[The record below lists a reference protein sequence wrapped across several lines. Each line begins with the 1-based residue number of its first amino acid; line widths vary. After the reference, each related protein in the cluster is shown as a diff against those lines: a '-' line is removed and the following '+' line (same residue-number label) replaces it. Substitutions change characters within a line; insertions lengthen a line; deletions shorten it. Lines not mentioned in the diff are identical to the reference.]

1 MLKKKLSIILA
12 SLMVATSI
20 STISVSNISALEVIS
35 TIETR
40 ETLENG
46 KYTMTNSVEYYK
58 EGASEEELEHG
69 AQSARSVL
77 KDETKIEVEDGKIVM
92 TLSFNENMYKFLQN
106 IKASLDG
113 VNLEGVINSEDKTI
127 SFEVPSIDSKVQLDM
142 LIVVASHEVSFS
154 VINDLNTLT
163 KIQEEDLENGK
174 DDNEEDSS
182 EIEKPE
188 ENTKPEENQKPD
200 ENNGENSSNNNS
212 ELVKKIY
219 TIENEVTHESEIGQS
234 MARQYLNPISKVEEV
249 NGKYFITLT
258 FTGVEL
264 MKNHEVYVN
273 GNKVNH
279 TIVSSTNEELKIKF
293 SINSF
298 EDSLKVNTFIAP
310 MNRNVDFGVTLLKDT
325 LKLLDT
331 ESGKNNSS
339 NNGEGLSENNNSNSS
354 STSNDNNLS
363 SGNINSGSLNNNI
376 SQENNKTE
384 ESKTEIINGKLY
396 SIKNE
401 VYHENATGMAMARSY
416 LSETSKVEEVNGVY
430 YITLTFT
437 GNEYLQNHEIY
448 VNGSKMNVTKNVNG
462 DETTLRFSISSLD
475 DSIKAKIY
483 IVPMGRDVEFDIKL
497 LKDTLTFIKDY
508 TIEVPKTSD
517 NTNLSLVALLG
528 LISIGSAV
536 VLVAFRKKKTGEK

>member
-12 SLMVATSI
+12 SLMVVASI
-20 STISVSNISALEVIS
+20 STINVSNVKGVEVNS
-35 TIETR
+35 IEIN
-40 ETLENG
+40 ETLEDG
-46 KYTMTNSVEYYK
+46 KYTMTNSIEYYK
-58 EGASEEELEHG
+58 EGANEEQLEHG

-77 KDETKIEVEDGKIVM
+77 SDETKVEIKDGKTIM
-92 TLSFNENMYKFLQN
+92 TLYFNEKMYKFLQN
-106 IKASLDG
+106 IKVSLDG
-113 VNLEGVINSEDKTI
+113 VDLQGVNNSEDKSI

-142 LIVVASHEVSFS
+142 LVVVANHEVSFS
-154 VINDLNTLT
+154 VINNLNTLI

-174 DDNEEDSS
+174 DDNKEDSL
-182 EIEKPE
+182 ETEKPE

-200 ENNGENSSNNNS
+200 ENDGGNSSNNNAES
-212 ELVKKIY
+212 VKKIY
-219 TIENEVTHESEIGQS
+219 TIENEVIHENAVGQS
-234 MARQYLNPISKVEEV
+234 MARQYLNSVSTIEEV
-249 NGKYFITLT
+249 NGKYSITLT

-279 TIVSSTNEELKIKF
+279 TVVSSTDKELKIKF
-293 SINSF
+293 TINSLD
-298 EDSLKVNTFIAP
+298 DSLKVNTFVAP

-325 LKLLDT
+325 LKLVGT
-331 ESGKNNSS
+331 ETSG
-339 NNGEGLSENNNSNSS
+339 
-354 STSNDNNLS
+354 
-363 SGNINSGSLNNNI
+363 SGSLNNGNNN
-376 SQENNKTE
+376 SNNESNSNNNSSSGNGNSGSSSNSSATQESSKKE
-384 ESKTEIINGKLY
+384 ESKTEIIKGKLY

-437 GNEYLQNHEIY
+437 GNEYLQNHQIY
-448 VNGSKMNVTKNVNG
+448 VNGSKVNVTKNVNG
-462 DETTLRFSISSLD
+462 DETTVRFSISSLD

-517 NTNLSLVALLG
+517 NTSLSLVALLG
-528 LISIGSAV
+528 LISIGSAG
-536 VLVAFRKKKTGEK
+536 VLVAFRKKKTGEN